1 MRVVVLADTH
11 LRGDGLNRLPSAVLA
26 AIDEADVVLHAGDV
40 VSPGALAAL
49 EGRTAAAGADFYAV
63 LGNNDSSLHGR
74 LPASV
79 VVEIGGVAVGM
90 VHDAGRR
97 DGRAARLHR
106 RFPTGA
112 VVVFGHSHVPGDD
125 IGVDGQRLFNPGS
138 PTERRA
144 QPHRT
149 FGLLELAGGLV
160 RDHRIVPI

>member
-11 LRGDGLNRLPSAVLA
+11 LRGDGLDRLPSAVLA

-63 LGNNDSSLHGR
+63 LSNNDSSLHGR

-79 VVEIGGVAVGM
+79 IVEIGGVAVGM

-149 FGLLELAGGLV
+149 FGRLELAGGLV